1 MLFLCLL
8 SCTKGG
14 QSSVNIVSIVDEHS
28 LFNAWVKVQSLLA
41 YAQRPAQ
48 LHFAFLVFESPTFN
62 HSVVQAVMTTQCFN
76 LTPQQ
81 VTVRPWQAPPG
92 LHDLLRHE
100 HFESELIFSRFYLPM
115 LFPAFDR
122 LLYLDNDVVVNC
134 DVEDF
139 YSMPLRT
146 GASLQAEEGSRRGV
160 TPSHVSAQ
168 RVGQA
173 VIGFVFE
180 RHAHYRDYIQHH
192 FNLSNPFV
200 RHKIGNVEGDIFL
213 NAGVFILDCKL
224 WRAQSVTVEAE
235 KVLARHHDPLLGPL
249 FSTRAGDQGLFF
261 LLLQGRMAF
270 LPPQVNMRRL
280 PRRSMTLLELGQTG
294 VVHFAGTLQG
304 DQMLLCRYPLL
315 HPVLWPAALP
325 LYLTVAL
332 SLQKKCPSLA
342 PESWRLCREAVG
354 QLVKAFQSHPVQVHF
369 HEGPARLRWPPQV

>member
-1 MLFLCLL
+1 M
-8 SCTKGG
+8 KGG
-14 QSSVNIVSIVDEHS
+14 RSSVNIVSIVDEHS
-28 LFNAWVKVQSLLA
+28 LVNAFVKVQSLLA

-81 VTVRPWQAPPG
+81 VTVRAWQAPRG
-92 LHDLLRHE
+92 LRDLLRHE
-100 HFESELIFSRFYLPM
+100 RFESELIFSRFYLPM

-139 YSMPLRT
+139 YSLPLRT
-146 GASLQAEEGSRRGV
+146 SASASALQAEDGRGV
-160 TPSHVSAQ
+160 ALPRGAQ
-168 RVGQA
+168 RAGQA

-180 RHAHYRDYIQHH
+180 RHAHYRDYLQHH

-200 RHKIGNVEGDIFL
+200 RRKIGSVEGDVFL
-213 NAGVFILDCKL
+213 NAGVFLLDCKL
-224 WRAQSVTVEAE
+224 WRAQAVTMEAE

-249 FSTRAGDQGLFF
+249 FSTTAGDQGLFF

-270 LPPQVNMRRL
+270 LPSRLNMRRL
-280 PRRSMTLLELGQTG
+280 PRRSMTLLEQGQTG

-325 LYLTVAL
+325 LYLTVVL
-332 SLQKKCPSLA
+332 SLQRKCPSLS
-342 PESWRLCREAVG
+342 PESWSLCREAVS
-354 QLVKAFQSHPVQVHF
+354 QLLKTFQSHPVPVHF
-369 HEGPARLRWPPQV
+369 YEGPAHLLWPPQL